1 MDLSAVPDTKVGVL
15 DKAMRILHT
24 FPGGNVTLTPQQI
37 AKSTGMPLP
46 TVYRLAQVLSEH
58 GWLMKEGQQYRLGMA
73 LLRLGAKVAA
83 GIDVRS
89 SALPHLRWLREQSN
103 ENAELF
109 IRSGESRI
117 AIEVVLSP
125 HNLRVFVEIGT
136 PVPLHVGASGKVLLA
151 WLPEV
156 EQSEL
161 ILASAARHSDHP
173 LGDLQALKVELA
185 RVREAGWVISDGE
198 RVTGLS
204 AISAPVF
211 NANKE
216 VVAALTLAAPTIRL
230 GSQERDKYIP
240 LVCEAARRTSLDMGY
255 IANGSRNV

>member
-15 DKAMRILHT
+15 DKAMRILYT
-24 FPGGNVTLTPQQI
+24 FPGGNVALTPQQI

-58 GWLMKEGQQYRLGMA
+58 GWLMKEGQQYRLGIT

-89 SALPHLRWLREQSN
+89 CALPHLRWLREQTN

-109 IRSGESRI
+109 IRSNESRI

-136 PVPLHVGASGKVLLA
+136 PVPLHVGAAGKILLA
-151 WLPEV
+151 WLPET

-161 ILASAARHSDHP
+161 ILSSAARYSNHP
-173 LGDLQALKVELA
+173 LGDVQALKIKLA
-185 RVREAGWVISDGE
+185 RIREAGWAMSEGE
-198 RVTGLS
+198 RVAGLS
-204 AISAPVF
+204 AIAAPIF

-216 VVAALTLAAPTIRL
+216 VVAALTLAAPTVRL
-230 GSQERDKYIP
+230 DQEERDKYAP
-240 LVCEAARRTSLDMGY
+240 LVCEAARRASHDMGY
-255 IANGSRNV
+255 VIDGKHNV